1 MYHGSSLAASTTQTC
16 QSVAAVL
23 QCMGA
28 SMPPLS
34 QHISS
39 AYYKASLAHDYQEL
53 TDRLCTH
60 EDFVYLITKSG
71 GAD

>member
-1 MYHGSSLAASTTQTC
+1 
-16 QSVAAVL
+16 
-23 QCMGA
+23 
-28 SMPPLS
+28 MPPLS